1 MVQSVGKTVVDHL
14 SDTLWYLDS
23 HHEKCKEQHLVIPIP
38 LTKYQGFNDY
48 RKNHKSKPHIEA
60 AKLNTHISSLV
71 SILGMP
77 WILKNKNI
85 EFRRSLSTHAHVESM
100 KSYHDFLI
108 GMQQCTAENHSRKE
122 LFEEFF
128 GYREIEGK
136 TGPVWPNHLPL

>member
-1 MVQSVGKTVVDHL
+1 MVQSVGKTVVDNL
-14 SDTLWYLDS
+14 SDSLWYLDS
-23 HHEKCKEQHLVIPIP
+23 HHEKCKEQHLVIPIQ

-60 AKLNTHISSLV
+60 TKLNTHIRSQV
-71 SILGMP
+71 PILDMP

-85 EFRRSLSTHAHVESM
+85 EFRSLSTHVESM
-100 KSYHDFLI
+100 KSYRDFLI
-108 GMQQCTAENHSRKE
+108 GMQQCTSENHSRKK

-136 TGPVWPNHLPL
+136 TGPV